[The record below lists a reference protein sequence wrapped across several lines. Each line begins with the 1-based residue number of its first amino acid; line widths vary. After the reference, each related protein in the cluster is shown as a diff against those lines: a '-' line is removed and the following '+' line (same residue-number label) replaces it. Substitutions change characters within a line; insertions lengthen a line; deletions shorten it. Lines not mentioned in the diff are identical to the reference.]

1 MATLNFTIAYAS
13 TLSGVEGQTPSITIY
28 AEDLGN
34 CAPCVDS
41 TGSCWACLVT
51 SQQVFNDESLT
62 SPVADGYYLLNY
74 TSDEPSAIWH
84 IEGGFPQSE
93 GFFN

>member
-34 CAPCVDS
+34 CAPVWIQQEAV
-41 TGSCWACLVT
+41 GLV
-51 SQQVFNDESLT
+51 
-62 SPVADGYYLLNY
+62 
-74 TSDEPSAIWH
+74 W
-84 IEGGFPQSE
+84 
-93 GFFN
+93 